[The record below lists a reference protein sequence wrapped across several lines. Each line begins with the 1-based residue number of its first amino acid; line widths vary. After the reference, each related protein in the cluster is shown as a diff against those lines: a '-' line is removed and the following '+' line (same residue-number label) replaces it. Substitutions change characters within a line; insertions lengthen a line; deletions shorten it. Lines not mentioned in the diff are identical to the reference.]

1 MAEPKWIIVKFLLV
15 LVLVLVLVLLLLLLL
30 LLLLSYELK
39 KIMFLEIV
47 ITSQCKAAV
56 RSKHLKVIKV

>member
-1 MAEPKWIIVKFLLV
+1 MAEPKWIIIKFLLV
-15 LVLVLVLVLLLLLLL
+15 LVLVLVLVLLLLLL